1 MPERK
6 SNSGISN
13 ARVFQVQLA
22 VSSPEAPGLRSAAA
36 PSLLEVGR
44 AAPVRSPPRQNPESW
59 KRIRRTCVTLTFNGV
74 CLAVCGQPLAP
85 SGASAFLPR
94 TFRSPRKSKTL
105 FQPHCLTPRHP
116 AESLYHHSLGGNA
129 SALGPQF
136 SLLAN
141 GDAYPGKDGKVNH
154 KRGAPPPPPTVLPR
168 LGGRGLGCSL
178 SCL

>member
-1 MPERK
+1 MQHQ
-6 SNSGISN
+6 
-13 ARVFQVQLA
+13 A
-22 VSSPEAPGLRSAAA
+22 
-36 PSLLEVGR
+36 
-44 AAPVRSPPRQNPESW
+44 RSPPRQNPESW
-59 KRIRRTCVTLTFNGV
+59 KRIRRTCVTLTFNGI

-105 FQPHCLTPRHP
+105 FQPHCLTPSHP
-116 AESLYHHSLGGNA
+116 AGSLHHHSLGGNA

-154 KRGAPPPPPTVLPR
+154 KRGAPPPVLPR
-168 LGGRGLGCSL
+168 AGGEGSWLQSFLPLELPPGTVWNFSFWSL
-178 SCL
+178 SA